1 MPRTALPRIY
11 FIDRQIASL
20 SYPNT
25 RLLAETY
32 ETSEATISRDID
44 FMRTM
49 LNAPIAFDHAHNGYY
64 YEDKTFRLSA
74 GYATAE
80 EMLVLG
86 MVKNLLSLYHDT
98 PIYET
103 MRQLLDIIGAPIAAA
118 KEDSTRPGWYEDRI
132 VVPPIAS
139 APVSP
144 ETWAVIV
151 KGLRDNRLITFDYTG
166 SWDNEPRSRRARP
179 WQLLFDTGVWYL
191 YAWDE
196 DRADIRMFSLSRM
209 RNAALTETAFTL
221 PADYDYRIQADGS
234 YFGVFH
240 GKEKK
245 HFRVV
250 FFDEAF
256 SWAKERKWAA
266 DQTIEETTYSVTVDF
281 TSTQYEK
288 VLEWVLSRG
297 SNARP
302 LEPPELVTDWKDTI
316 NEMQKR
322 SREE

>member
-1 MPRTALPRIY
+1 V
-11 FIDRQIASL
+11 
-20 SYPNT
+20 
-25 RLLAETY
+25 
-32 ETSEATISRDID
+32 ATISRDIE

-49 LNAPIAFDHAHNGYY
+49 LNAPIVFDHAHNGYY
-64 YEDKTFRLSA
+64 YADKTFRLSA

-103 MRQLLDIIGAPIAAA
+103 MRQLLDIISAPIAAA

-139 APVSP
+139 ASVSP
-144 ETWAVIV
+144 EIWAVIV
-151 KGLRDNRLITFDYTG
+151 KGLRDNLMITFDYTG
-166 SWDNEPRSRRARP
+166 SWDNEPHSRKVRP
-179 WQLLFDTGVWYL
+179 YQLLFDTGVWYL

-196 DRADIRMFSLSRM
+196 DRADIRIFSLSRM
-209 RNAALTETAFTL
+209 GRAILTEMAFTL
-221 PADYDYRIQADGS
+221 PADYDYCSYADGS

-266 DQTIEETTYSVTVDF
+266 DQTIEENSYSVTVDF

-302 LEPPELVTDWKDTI
+302 LEPPELVKDWKDTI
-316 NEMQKR
+316 NEMQKQ
-322 SREE
+322 SMEE